1 VNLARYLTPLV
12 LAGAGLLV
20 AGVYFFFFTRVDG
33 YGRVIGLVVAA
44 TGLVAIA
51 IKFALLL
58 LLKKRLGLIWI
69 CELALVGALW
79 LYAHVNGL
87 P

>member
-1 VNLARYLTPLV
+1 MKLARFLTPLA

-20 AGVYFFFFTRVDG
+20 AGVYFFFFTRIDS

-44 TGLVAIA
+44 AGVVAIA
-51 IKFALLL
+51 IKFALLML
-58 LLKKRLGLIWI
+58 PKQRIGLIWI

-79 LYAHVNGL
+79 IYAHENGL